1 MELHKTTAANSQHV
15 LTQDL
20 DHILVHV
27 MKDTLEMEK
36 SVKVSKSH
44 KKL

>member
-1 MELHKTTAANSQHV
+1 MTVVNLQHV

-20 DHILVHV
+20 GHIPVPV

-36 SVKVSKSH
+36 RVKAS
-44 KKL
+44 LFT